1 LVVMQTFNNLY
12 DERLLVDARD
22 ALPYV
27 LMKRRRDVGVGGDG
41 GDGGGGGGGG
51 GGLCEFRR

>member
-1 LVVMQTFNNLY
+1 MQTFNNLY